1 MMHKVRREEI
11 LDYQTYIER
20 REQIRAAVLPVKQ
33 ARRIHLGDTLTFLF
47 ENAETVRY
55 QIQEMMRTEQI
66 VKEEAIV
73 HEIDTY
79 NELLG
84 DEGELGCVLLI
95 EIDDPAERDLKLRAW
110 LDLPRHLYVGFE
122 DGERAYAQFDAR
134 QVGEERVSSVQYLK
148 FRTGGRVPTVIG
160 SDLPDLSVESWLTED
175 QRKALNEDLTT
186 KI

>member
-1 MMHKVRREEI
+1 MGKTTLLDALQRGLPPESPTLAARVGGVEQEAFRPYYLAARIFVALLDARE
-11 LDYQTYIER
+11 DR
-20 REQIRAAVLPVKQ
+20 GAAVMAALPADERGLL
-33 ARRIHLGDTLTFLF
+33 ARVLPGLSG
-47 ENAETVRY
+47 
-55 QIQEMMRTEQI
+55 
-66 VKEEAIV
+66 EAPL
-73 HEIDTY
+73 EPPDR
-79 NELLG
+79 
-84 DEGELGCVLLI
+84 
-95 EIDDPAERDLKLRAW
+95 DDPAERDLKLRAW